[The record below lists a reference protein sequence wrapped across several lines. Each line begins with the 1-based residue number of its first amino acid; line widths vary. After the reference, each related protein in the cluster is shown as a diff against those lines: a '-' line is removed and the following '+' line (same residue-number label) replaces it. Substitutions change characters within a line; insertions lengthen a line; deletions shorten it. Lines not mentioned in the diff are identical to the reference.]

1 MRIYVFS
8 CINMHMTSVERKAL
22 GKALENLRR
31 ERGLN
36 QDELA
41 RRLGISQPHVSRLI
55 SGDIAPGNK
64 LRLRI
69 EKLIAAE
76 RQLERPGK
84 WLAKVGAAAGQSE
97 DFRRLVNLAMDM
109 LEKKT

>member
-1 MRIYVFS
+1 MRMASAEHRAI
-8 CINMHMTSVERKAL
+8 

-36 QDELA
+36 QEELA
-41 RRLGISQPHVSRLI
+41 RRLAVSQPHISRVL
-55 SGDIAPGNK
+55 SGKILAGNK

-69 EKLIAAE
+69 EKLLAAE
-76 RQLERPGK
+76 RQSEVPGK
-84 WLAKVGAAAGQSE
+84 WLAKVGAAAGRSE

-109 LEKKT
+109 LEKKM

>member
-1 MRIYVFS
+1 MGMASAEHRAI
-8 CINMHMTSVERKAL
+8 

-41 RRLGISQPHVSRLI
+41 RRLGVSQPHISRVI
-55 SGDIAPGNK
+55 SGEIPAGNK

-69 EKLIAAE
+69 GKLLAAE
-76 RQLERPGK
+76 HHSEVPGK
-84 WLAKVGAAAGQSE
+84 WLAKVGAAAGRSK
-97 DFRRLVNLAMDM
+97 DFRRLVNLAMDI
-109 LEKKT
+109 LEKKM

>member
-1 MRIYVFS
+1 
-8 CINMHMTSVERKAL
+8 MTSAERRAI

-41 RRLGISQPHVSRLI
+41 RRLGVSQPHISRVI
-55 SGDIAPGNK
+55 SGDIPVGNK

-69 EKLIAAE
+69 EKLLAVE
-76 RQLERPGK
+76 RQSEAPGK
-84 WLAKVGAAAGQSE
+84 WLAKVGAAAERSE
-97 DFRRLVNLAMDM
+97 EFRRLVNLAMDM
-109 LEKKT
+109 LEKKR